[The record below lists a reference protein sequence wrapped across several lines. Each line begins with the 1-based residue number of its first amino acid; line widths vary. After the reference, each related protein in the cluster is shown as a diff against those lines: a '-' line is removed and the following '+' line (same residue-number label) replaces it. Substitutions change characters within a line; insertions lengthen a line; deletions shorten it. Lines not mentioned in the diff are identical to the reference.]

1 MRSEWAKNVFLKQ
14 FTGDFHGVSTR
25 FEGRF
30 DFVKSPKS
38 NPPLQEGRLDF
49 SKSPRSN
56 PPLLEGPLEISK
68 RPRSMGGGTRY
79 WGGVL
84 QSDAHQRGE
93 VAAEG
98 TRRLN
103 PITMYVCVNI

>member
-1 MRSEWAKNVFLKQ
+1 MRSEWAKNVFLKR

-68 RPRSMGGGTRY
+68 RPRSMGGGPGRE
-79 WGGVL
+79 GGVL
-84 QSDAHQRGE
+84 QSDVRISLDVFGVSLA
-93 VAAEG
+93 
-98 TRRLN
+98 
-103 PITMYVCVNI
+103 

>member
-1 MRSEWAKNVFLKQ
+1 MRSEWAKNVFLKR

-68 RPRSMGGGTRY
+68 RPRSMGGGDQVQ
-79 WGGVL
+79 GGGCYKVTLVL
-84 QSDAHQRGE
+84 VYSEASLLCAGF
-93 VAAEG
+93 
-98 TRRLN
+98 
-103 PITMYVCVNI
+103 I

>member
-1 MRSEWAKNVFLKQ
+1 MVQETLQMRSEWAKNVFLKR

-68 RPRSMGGGTRY
+68 RPRSMGGGDQVEG
-79 WGGVL
+79 GGVL
-84 QSDAHQRGE
+84 QSDVRIRTHAI
-93 VAAEG
+93 
-98 TRRLN
+98 LL
-103 PITMYVCVNI
+103 